1 MRTRGNYC
9 YGTKSNVGAEP
20 QGGEAPRGV
29 APRGA
34 KHQGGKTPRGRNT
47 KGGEAPMGGR
57 SATDVGVLVDEGGC
71 HRVPWATTVTVSV
84 VRSAERWLVDSASAG
99 TSRWTADDA
108 RGGWSMSP
116 AQGPLGGALMMV

>member
-1 MRTRGNYC
+1 VLRDEVERRG
-9 YGTKSNVGAEP
+9 GAP
-20 QGGEAPRGV
+20 GGRS
-29 APRGA
+29 
-34 KHQGGKTPRGRNT
+34 TT
-47 KGGEAPMGGR
+47 GR

-99 TSRWTADDA
+99 TSRWTAHDA
-108 RGGWSMSP
+108 RGSWSMSP

>member
-1 MRTRGNYC
+1 
-9 YGTKSNVGAEP
+9 
-20 QGGEAPRGV
+20 
-29 APRGA
+29 
-34 KHQGGKTPRGRNT
+34 
-47 KGGEAPMGGR
+47 
-57 SATDVGVLVDEGGC
+57 
-71 HRVPWATTVTVSV
+71 VPGATTVTVSV

>member
-1 MRTRGNYC
+1 MLCLC
-9 YGTKSNVGAEP
+9 YGTKSNVGAEAQGGRSTTGRSTKGARR
-20 QGGEAPRGV
+20 QGGEAPRG
-29 APRGA
+29 
-34 KHQGGKTPRGRNT
+34 
-47 KGGEAPMGGR
+47 GR
-57 SATDVGVLVDEGGC
+57 STTDVGVLVDEGGC

>member
-1 MRTRGNYC
+1 VLRDEVERRG
-9 YGTKSNVGAEP
+9 GAP
-20 QGGEAPRGV
+20 GGRS
-29 APRGA
+29 
-34 KHQGGKTPRGRNT
+34 T
-47 KGGEAPMGGR
+47 KGGEAPRGGR

-71 HRVPWATTVTVSV
+71 HRVPWATTVTVT
-84 VRSAERWLVDSASAG
+84 AERWLVDSASAG

>member
-1 MRTRGNYC
+1 MLRDEVERR
-9 YGTKSNVGAEP
+9 
-20 QGGEAPRGV
+20 GEAPRGQD
-29 APRGA
+29 AKGT
-34 KHQGGKTPRGRNT
+34 KHQG
-47 KGGEAPMGGR
+47 GGR

-71 HRVPWATTVTVSV
+71 RRVPWATTVTVSV

-116 AQGPLGGALMMV
+116 ERGPLGGALMMV

>member
-1 MRTRGNYC
+1 MC
-9 YGTKSNVGAEP
+9 YGTKSNVGAKR
-20 QGGEAPRGV
+20 QGGEVP
-29 APRGA
+29 
-34 KHQGGKTPRGRNT
+34 T
-47 KGGEAPMGGR
+47 GR
-57 SATDVGVLVDEGGC
+57 STTDVGVLVDEGGC

-116 AQGPLGGALMMV
+116 AQGPLGGSVDDGVRGVWSIVPEQGPLRMW

>member
-1 MRTRGNYC
+1 MSTKLQYVTGRSRTSGR
-9 YGTKSNVGAEP
+9 S
-20 QGGEAPRGV
+20 
-29 APRGA
+29 PRGA
-34 KHQGGKTPRGRNT
+34 KHQGGKTPRGRST
-47 KGGEAPMGGR
+47 KGGGR

-116 AQGPLGGALMMV
+116 ARGPLGGALMMV

>member
-1 MRTRGNYC
+1 MEILLRDEVERRG
-9 YGTKSNVGAEP
+9 GAPGGRSTTGRSTKGRSTK
-20 QGGEAPRGV
+20 GEDAK
-29 APRGA
+29 GA
-34 KHQGGKTPRGRNT
+34 KHQGG
-47 KGGEAPMGGR
+47 GG
-57 SATDVGVLVDEGGC
+57 SATDVGVLVDEGGY

-116 AQGPLGGALMMV
+116 AQVPLGGALMMV